1 MCDFKSKWATIPC
14 PAEKADRLTKHLLP
28 MHIVEAAD
36 SSTPLRSAQNDSA
49 LMTTDLEVT
58 HEVILYRKPFVTTSQ
73 KGGFVM
79 NHLNYFEPYKS
90 KGPHHEDQLTR
101 AFLVVLRMVPLV
113 QTTFIDLIRSYQI
126 LNEHDR
132 VLPTLTEPQMK
143 LDNIQTQVKN
153 ITDSQGYL
161 VSLLM
166 TNKNWTPETKIEN
179 VDRSAR
185 YDGVIYFDSDPKW
198 ILVIENKPWSENVWE
213 EQLNPSIAEDSE
225 IEIVEDPVGIDWK
238 EVIEHLSAL
247 LQKQLVHGAEA
258 LLIEDFLTFVD
269 THFGYLNPFS
279 KFSICKDDPYLINRR
294 CVRILESIS
303 IGEVQGQHIELGSND
318 LPARRIYLG
327 IKREQDNNWCIELK
341 IHPGDT
347 MAQAR
352 ALYES
357 LNTDALQ
364 DLTNRGWNI
373 DPNLHFSHIQKHLYW
388 TNTPLD
394 LEAYINF
401 WEQNPQM
408 ISQVNRDSSDF
419 CDFFLQ
425 LLQDELISCEDVSGL
440 EENFTKTGRSYL
452 RTCPGLSCIYRWNR
466 EEALRLDD
474 SEDTFIDEVRQKIT
488 RLLET
493 WD

>member
-1 MCDFKSKWATIPC
+1 
-14 PAEKADRLTKHLLP
+14 
-28 MHIVEAAD
+28 
-36 SSTPLRSAQNDSA
+36 
-49 LMTTDLEVT
+49 
-58 HEVILYRKPFVTTSQ
+58 
-73 KGGFVM
+73 M
-79 NHLNYFEPYKS
+79 NHLNYFEPYN
-90 KGPHHEDQLTR
+90 GQEPYHEDQLTR

-126 LNEHDR
+126 CKKHKR

-143 LDNIQTQVKN
+143 LDNIQTQVTSIN
-153 ITDSQGYL
+153 DSQGYL

-166 TNKNWTPETKIEN
+166 TNKNWTSEIQIEN

-198 ILVIENKPWSENVWE
+198 ILVIENKPWSKNVWK
-213 EQLNPSIAEDSE
+213 EQLNPNIAEDSE
-225 IEIVEDPVGIDWK
+225 IKIVKKPVGIDWK
-238 EVIEHLSAL
+238 EVIERLSAL

-258 LLIEDFLTFVD
+258 LLLEDFISFVD
-269 THFGYLNPFS
+269 KHFSYLNPFS
-279 KFSICKDDPYLINRR
+279 TFSICKDDQYLINRR
-294 CVRILESIS
+294 CVRILDS
-303 IGEVQGQHIELGSND
+303 IGDVQGQHIELGSND

-347 MAQAR
+347 VTQAR

-357 LNTDALQ
+357 LNTDALRN
-364 DLTNRGWNI
+364 LTNRGWNI

-388 TNTPLD
+388 ANTPLD

-401 WEQNPQM
+401 WEQNPQK

-419 CDFFLQ
+419 RDFFRQ
-425 LLQDELISCEDVSGL
+425 LLQLELISRKDVSGL
-440 EENFTKTGRSYL
+440 EENFTETERSYL

-466 EEALRLDD
+466 EDALRLDD

-488 RLLET
+488 ILLET
-493 WD
+493 WDQELPVKNNS